1 MTTTSEPDP
10 LPPLRKGCTLHE
22 SVMRAIRRGH
32 ANSWAEAYGVG
43 MYLANPKTR
52 AAGMAWMEF
61 YGVPR
66 SRFCALLMLREESGD
81 PGDIGV

>member
-22 SVMRAIRRGH
+22 TVMLAIRRGH

-43 MYLANPKTR
+43 MYLSHPKTR
-52 AAGMAWMEF
+52 EAAKVWLDH
-61 YGVPR
+61 YGLPR
-66 SRFCALLMLREESGD
+66 SRFSALLMLKNGDD
-81 PGDIGV
+81 PGDVGI